1 MSAAIRPQYWCGKE
15 RRREQIRLSDL
26 NGIDFL
32 EVGDDPRELTVHFL
46 QPLEPPAAS
55 APPAPL
61 TPEDV
66 VVSGSAD
73 GQDVAV
79 LDVRTDGRRLVV
91 TLAGVGGAVA
101 HELTIITPG
110 TDGGVP
116 AWLDTRLA
124 TAAFRFD
131 AGCPT
136 TADCAEA
143 EEFPHAPGAQ
153 PVLDYLAKDYESF
166 RALML
171 GRMATTVPDWTERHP
186 ADAMVALV
194 ETLAY
199 LADHLSWTQ
208 DAVATEAHL
217 GTARRRSSVRRHA
230 RLLDYRMSDGAG
242 ARTFLHLTATELPTG
257 PTSVPVPAGTAVSPP
272 GGTPVFE
279 TLHPITARS
288 GNNEITLHTWSDDEC
303 RLPRG
308 ATHATLVAG
317 TGTELAAGDL
327 LLLEELA
334 TAAAP
339 GDPEH
344 RAVVRLTQVREETD
358 RLDGT
363 AVLEVA
369 WDDRDALREA
379 ITVRVE
385 GAVTAVARGNIALAD
400 HGALRPA
407 AGLVEEVPAPPGP
420 WRPLLPEGPLA
431 RRAPADPT
439 APATALLAVDPAD
452 TLPEV
457 TLVHGTTTW
466 TPVPDLLGAGPSDP
480 VFVVE
485 TEDDGTARIRFGDD
499 EYGRRP
505 APGTDF
511 AVRLRVGCGLAGNL
525 APDAVDRLL
534 PSLDGIDGV
543 RNVVAATGG
552 ADPEPVERVRA
563 LAPAAFRTQARA
575 VTTADYATVAAAV
588 PGVQHAGATLRWTG
602 SWYAAHVTVDRA
614 GGRPLTE
621 GDLRRDVLR
630 ALDRA
635 RTAGVDVA
643 VREPVRVPVE
653 LSLDVCLDA
662 GVDAGRAERELRR
675 RLGSGLLAGGR
686 RALFHPDAL
695 TLGQPVYLSAV
706 HAAALEVAGVRF
718 VRVVR
723 FQRPDGNPADTLER
737 GVLAAAPLEVL
748 ELGHLSLTLRGER

>member
-1 MSAAIRPQYWCGKE
+1 MSAPIRPRYRCDNE
-15 RRREQIRLSDL
+15 RRREQVRLSDL

-46 QPLEPPAAS
+46 QPLEPPATS

-61 TPEDV
+61 TPGDI

-73 GQDVAV
+73 GHDVAV
-79 LDVRTDGRRLVV
+79 LDVQTDGHRLVV
-91 TLAGVGGAVA
+91 SLAGVGGGVV

-110 TDGGVP
+110 TEGDVP

-124 TAAFRFD
+124 TIAFRFD

-136 TADCAEA
+136 TADCAA
-143 EEFPHAPGAQ
+143 PEEFPHSPAVQ
-153 PVLDYLAKDYESF
+153 PVLDYLAKDYDSF

-171 GRMATTVPDWTERHP
+171 DRMATTVPDWTERHP

-230 RLLDYRMSDGAG
+230 RLLDYRMSDGAS
-242 ARTFLHLTATELPTG
+242 ARTFLHFTATELPTG
-257 PTSVPVPAGTAVSPP
+257 PTSAPVPAGTAASPP

-288 GNNEITLHTWSDDEC
+288 GNNEIALHTWSDDEC

-308 ATHATLVAG
+308 ATGATLVAG
-317 TGTELAAGDL
+317 PGTDLAAGDL
-327 LLLEELA
+327 LLLEEL
-334 TAAAP
+334 TAAGVP
-339 GDPEH
+339 GDPNH
-344 RAVVRLTQVREETD
+344 RAVVRLTRVREETD

-363 AVLEVA
+363 AVLEVT

-379 ITVRVE
+379 ITVHGT

-400 HGALRPA
+400 HGAARPPA
-407 AGLVEEVPAPPGP
+407 KFIEDVPVPPGP
-420 WRPLLPEGPLA
+420 RRPLLPEGPLA
-431 RRAPADPT
+431 QRAPADAT
-439 APATALLAVDPAD
+439 APATALLAVDPAG
-452 TLPEV
+452 TVPEV
-457 TLVHGTTTW
+457 FLVDGTTTW
-466 TPVPDLLGAGPSDP
+466 SPVADLLGAGPSDP

-485 TEDDGTARIRFGDD
+485 TEDDGSARIRFGDD

-511 AVRLRVGCGLAGNL
+511 VVRFRVGCGLAGNL
-525 APDAVDRLL
+525 TPDAVDRLL
-534 PSLDGIDGV
+534 SSLDGIGGA
-543 RNVVAATGG
+543 RNVVAAVGG

-563 LAPAAFRTQARA
+563 LAPAAFRAQARA
-575 VTTADYATVAAAV
+575 VTTADYSAVAAAV

-614 GGRPLTE
+614 GGRPLAE
-621 GDLRRDVLR
+621 GDLQSDVVH

-635 RTAGVDVA
+635 RMAGVDVA

-653 LSLDVCLDA
+653 LTLDVCLTP

-675 RLGSGLLAGGR
+675 RLGSGLLADGR

-695 TLGQPVYLSAV
+695 TLGQSVYLSAV
-706 HAAALEVAGVRF
+706 HAAALEVAGVQF

-723 FQRPDGNPADTLER
+723 FQRQDGNPADTLDR

-748 ELGHLSLTLRGER
+748 SLGHLSLTLRGER